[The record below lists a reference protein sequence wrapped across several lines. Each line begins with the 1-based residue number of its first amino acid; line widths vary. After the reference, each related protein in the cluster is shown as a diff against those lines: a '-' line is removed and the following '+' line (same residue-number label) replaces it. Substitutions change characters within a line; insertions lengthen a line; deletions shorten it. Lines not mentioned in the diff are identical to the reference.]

1 MTTRIR
7 SEASLQNCHWQARLA
22 AYDPEEQSHIVEL
35 GIEVYQKDSAFI
47 AGRQEGEITQR
58 MHRDFQNSL
67 DERNER
73 CVTLEHELEKLRTQ
87 MLQEKEQQSEE
98 YQRLQ
103 QRLRETR
110 ENTREEVEDEIRE
123 KVERLNDEMTAALE
137 TKKSLETKYHKTLE
151 KMMNDNEKIRSEC
164 AQEKQQAIERIV
176 EDYKQRLQN
185 EKEHNQFSRE
195 LLDNMI
201 YEKIENET
209 RTLKQTIET
218 LEKECAEQSQ
228 KAQHYY
234 DMYEGSS
241 KGQNYEKEIETRL
254 SEWVEKNGEQFIVE
268 HVGQV
273 SQGHRG
279 DIVLEHKDLQKRI
292 MIDLKNK
299 KTATKND
306 ITQFKRDMMNE
317 RNNYHIGLLV
327 CNGKI
332 QTKQAF
338 EVEEYNGKY
347 LVYLSYY
354 KTNQT
359 EYLGSILFQQLGVMR
374 EKRDAVDLEKYREK
388 LLEDY
393 AWFSK
398 MATQS
403 KATYDDCVKQIERID
418 CEFSKQF
425 GKDIGEYQRD
435 CERIGKQKEKKTS
448 AKTPKKQ
455 TAKKATK
462 QSSISKMF
470 IETTE

>member
-7 SEASLQNCHWQARLA
+7 SEVTSNDWYTRLV

-35 GIEVYQKDSAFI
+35 GIEVYQKNSAFI

-58 MHRDFQNSL
+58 MQRDFQHSL

-73 CVTLEHELEKLRTQ
+73 CVMLEHELENLQVQ
-87 MLQEKEQQSEE
+87 MNQEKEQQSEQ

-110 ENTREEVEDEIRE
+110 EKTREEVEDEMRE
-123 KVERLNDEMTAALE
+123 KVERLNSEMTAALE
-137 TKKSLETKYHKTLE
+137 TKKSLETKYHEILE
-151 KMMNDNEKIRSEC
+151 KMMKDNDTIRSQC

-176 EDYKQRLQN
+176 EDYQQRLQN
-185 EKEHNQFSRE
+185 EKERNQFSRE

-201 YEKIENET
+201 YEKVENET

-218 LEKECAEQSQ
+218 LEKECAEQTQ

-254 SEWVEKNGEQFIVE
+254 SEWVERNGEQFIVE

-332 QTKQAF
+332 QTKQPF

-374 EKRDAVDLEKYREK
+374 EKSGAVDLENYREK

-435 CERIGKQKEKKTS
+435 CERIGKQKGKKTS

-455 TAKKATK
+455 SAKKATK

-470 IETTE
+470 VETTE